1 MELTDYL
8 RIVRRHWRTIL
19 ACVLVAVLLASVYTL
34 MRPKVY
40 QAQAAGFVAS
50 QGGNSAAESSIND
63 SLAKSRTP
71 SYIVVAKSRGT
82 AEAAA
87 KIIGTDESAS
97 ALIGRVSVVQPPDT
111 VLIQVTA
118 EGATPESATELANA
132 WIQALAKE
140 VEGIE
145 GTGKGAMRVVP
156 QESAEMPSAPVQPNP
171 RRDVPLALIVGLLI
185 GLGIAVL
192 QAQLDRRI
200 RTPEDVRALDLTV
213 LSSIPGTKALD
224 RSGGRIPL
232 LTAARG
238 AALDPAASEAIR
250 RLRTNLRYMNV
261 DDPPRVIVVTSPNE
275 GDGKSTVASN
285 LAATMATSGQ
295 STVLID
301 ADLRRPVIA
310 AGFGVAEGAGLTDV
324 LTGEA
329 DVDDVMQE
337 SGQIDGLYVVGAGN
351 LPPNP
356 SELLVA
362 RYASTRHWARGRP
375 PAHHR
380 RAACAAGHG
389 RGGALDDRRR
399 RHPRRLRRQDTRHPC
414 PGRCRAT
421 RGGQRASPR
430 GGAQPARQA
439 RGRRLLRRTHQVP
452 RHPGDPQ
459 GGCATA
465 ADQAK
470 PGLEV
475 PDRPRDLAAPRR
487 QVVGPLGDLTSVV

>member
-1 MELTDYL
+1 MELADYL
-8 RIVRRHWRTIL
+8 RIVRRHWRTVL
-19 ACVLVAVLLASVYTL
+19 ACVLIAVLLASVYTL
-34 MRPKVY
+34 MRPRVY

-50 QGGNSAAESSIND
+50 QDGNSAAESSIND

-140 VEGIE
+140 VEGLE

-224 RSGGRIPL
+224 RSRGRIQL

-261 DDPPRVIVVTSPNE
+261 DDPPRAIVVTSPNE

-285 LAATMATSGQ
+285 LASTIAASGQ
-295 STVLID
+295 PTVLVD

-310 AGFGVAEGAGLTDV
+310 DGLGVGEGAGLTDV
-324 LTGEA
+324 LTGMAEI
-329 DVDDVMQE
+329 DDVMQE
-337 SGQIDGLYVVGAGN
+337 SASVDGLQIIGAGN

-356 SELLVA
+356 SELLGSRAMRSLVTQLSEEHLLVIDAPPVLPVTDAAVLGTVA
-362 RYASTRHWARGRP
+362 DGVIVVVAAGKTLDTHIERTVEQLDEVGARVLGVVLNRLGKKESSSYYGGPTKYHERQVAAVDPRP
-375 PAHHR
+375 DSR
-380 RAACAAGHG
+380 RA
-389 RGGALDDRRR
+389 
-399 RHPRRLRRQDTRHPC
+399 LR
-414 PGRCRAT
+414 AK
-421 RGGQRASPR
+421 
-430 GGAQPARQA
+430 PAREA
-439 RGRRLLRRTHQVP
+439 RSRR
-452 RHPGDPQ
+452 
-459 GGCATA
+459 
-465 ADQAK
+465 
-470 PGLEV
+470 
-475 PDRPRDLAAPRR
+475 DRSVEDLWE
-487 QVVGPLGDLTSVV
+487 D

>member
-8 RIVRRHWRTIL
+8 RTVRRYWRTIL
-19 ACVLVAVLLASVYTL
+19 ACVLTAVLLALVYTL

-50 QGGNSAAESSIND
+50 QGGGSAAESSIND

-140 VEGIE
+140 VERIE

-156 QESAEMPSAPVQPNP
+156 QESAELPSAPVQPNP

-185 GLGIAVL
+185 GLGIAVVR
-192 QAQLDRRI
+192 AQLDRRI
-200 RTPEDVRALDLTV
+200 RTVEDVRALDLTV

-224 RSGGRIPL
+224 RSRGRIPL

-324 LTGEA
+324 LTGEV

-337 SGQIDGLYVVGAGN
+337 SGQIDGLYVIGAGN

-356 SELLVA
+356 SELLGSRAMRALVTGLAADHLLIIDAPPVLPVTDAVVLSTIADGVILVVSAGKTLDTHVLGAAEQLEEVNARLLGVVLNRLAKRETSAYYGGPTKYHEARQASDAAAPSQRKETRREDPADVA
-362 RYASTRHWARGRP
+362 VSESS
-375 PAHHR
+375 
-380 RAACAAGHG
+380 
-389 RGGALDDRRR
+389 RRR
-399 RHPRRLRRQDTRHPC
+399 R
-414 PGRCRAT
+414 
-421 RGGQRASPR
+421 
-430 GGAQPARQA
+430 
-439 RGRRLLRRTHQVP
+439 
-452 RHPGDPQ
+452 
-459 GGCATA
+459 
-465 ADQAK
+465 
-470 PGLEV
+470 
-475 PDRPRDLAAPRR
+475 DRSSENLWD
-487 QVVGPLGDLTSVV
+487 D